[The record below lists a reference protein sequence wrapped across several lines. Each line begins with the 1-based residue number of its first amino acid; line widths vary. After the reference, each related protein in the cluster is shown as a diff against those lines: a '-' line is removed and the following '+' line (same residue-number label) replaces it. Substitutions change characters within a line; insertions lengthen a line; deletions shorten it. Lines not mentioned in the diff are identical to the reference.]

1 MNYARV
7 RAALHQLTIRAVL
20 PGLARTRKLLAYLG
34 HPDAAYPAVQITGTN
49 GKGSVAALLSAVLTQ
64 SGYRVG
70 CFTSPHLQ
78 DERERITLNGK
89 KVSQRAFAAAGQKLL
104 PGLKAL
110 QQAGTPATTFEAWTV
125 LAAEVFRQDGIDL
138 ALVEAGMGG
147 RLDATSAG
155 KRVILSILTNIGL
168 EHTRELGNSLSAICG
183 EKIAIARKGVPLLS
197 AEAHPGIRGLMRA
210 QARERIFPIE
220 FAGMNSK
227 DAVQVKAWKRTPK
240 GLQIELIV
248 KQRDLTCNSPHRVP
262 PLEKGVRG
270 ILQIINPVRYPATC
284 CGENSFKIHIPW
296 QGEFQVLNAALAFL
310 AMHNL
315 QKAGY
320 QISGEDICQGFK
332 CARWPGRME
341 IVSQKPK
348 IYLDGAHNPAAV
360 RALIRE
366 WHSRSEKVYLVAG
379 IVRDKDVKGMCREF
393 VKAAKTVW
401 TVAPPDPR
409 ALPAK
414 ELAECFQAAGVKAE
428 PQRSFRL
435 ALQKAVQAAGIR
447 GTVLVAG
454 SLYNIAPARRALGRL
469 KSLNLITL

>member
-1 MNYARV
+1 MTYARV

-64 SGYRVG
+64 AGYRVG

-110 QQAGTPATTFEAWTV
+110 QQAGTTATAFEAWTV

-183 EKIAIARKGVPLLS
+183 EKIAIARKGVPLLC
-197 AEAHPGIRGLMRA
+197 AEARPGIRGLMRA

-240 GLQIELIV
+240 GQQIDLIF
-248 KQRDLTCNSPHRVP
+248 KQRNF
-262 PLEKGVRG
+262 
-270 ILQIINPVRYPATC
+270 I
-284 CGENSFKIHIPW
+284 KIQIPW
-296 QGEFQVLNAALAFL
+296 HGEFQVLNAALAFL

-379 IVRDKDVKGMCREF
+379 IVRDKDVKGMCQEF
-393 VKAAKTVW
+393 AKAAKTVW

-428 PQRSFRL
+428 PQTGFQS
-435 ALQKAVQAAGIR
+435 ALQKAVQAAGTR

-469 KSLNLITL
+469 KSLNLIPEFCTKFASGFAKRHRYYPNRARNFLHE